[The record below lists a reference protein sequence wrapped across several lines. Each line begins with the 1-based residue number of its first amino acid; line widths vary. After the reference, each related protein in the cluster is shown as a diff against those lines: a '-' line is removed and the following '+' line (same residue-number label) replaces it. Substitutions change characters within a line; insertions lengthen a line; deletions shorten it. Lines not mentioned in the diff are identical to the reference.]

1 MKDNEKPS
9 RNFDTLCVH
18 AGEGVDSDTRAI
30 RRPIHMANSYELS
43 TDLTELLEQVT
54 YASLEKFNYTR
65 QHNPTV
71 RHLEER
77 LALLEGGE
85 DCIVSASGMGAISAA
100 LFTLLAAGD
109 HIVASEVCYTGT
121 QKLIG
126 KMLPK
131 FGIEVSMIDTS
142 NIDEV
147 RQAVGRKTKAV
158 YIETPANPLVLISDI
173 RAIADIAHNAGA
185 MLIVDSTWSGLVN
198 QRPLGLGADIVIH
211 SATKY
216 INGHGDSLGGAI
228 IGPCELLKKMRD
240 EGITLLGSCISPF
253 NAWLILRGSV
263 TLPLRMQRHSVNA
276 QKVAEFLSGHPK
288 VDMLRYPGLKNHP
301 SYELAKAQMKT
312 PSGMLNFNLKA
323 DIMEHFKF
331 LDRLNL
337 ITHAVSLG
345 HDQSL
350 IYYLPTGFFFEEM
363 AVFNDAQKL
372 KYLGLMGEGIFRL
385 SVGIEEA
392 RDIIADLK
400 QALEGV
406 NIREGEK

>member
-1 MKDNEKPS
+1 
-9 RNFDTLCVH
+9 
-18 AGEGVDSDTRAI
+18 
-30 RRPIHMANSYELS
+30 
-43 TDLTELLEQVT
+43 
-54 YASLEKFNYTR
+54 
-65 QHNPTV
+65 
-71 RHLEER
+71 
-77 LALLEGGE
+77 
-85 DCIVSASGMGAISAA
+85 
-100 LFTLLAAGD
+100 
-109 HIVASEVCYTGT
+109 
-121 QKLIG
+121 
-126 KMLPK
+126 
-131 FGIEVSMIDTS
+131 
-142 NIDEV
+142 
-147 RQAVGRKTKAV
+147 
-158 YIETPANPLVLISDI
+158 
-173 RAIADIAHNAGA
+173 
-185 MLIVDSTWSGLVN
+185 
-198 QRPLGLGADIVIH
+198 
-211 SATKY
+211 
-216 INGHGDSLGGAI
+216 
-228 IGPCELLKKMRD
+228 MRD

-263 TLPLRMQRHSVNA
+263 TLPIRMQRHSMNA

-288 VDMLRYPGLKNHP
+288 VDILRYPGLKNHP
-301 SYELAKAQMKT
+301 SYKLAKTQMKT

-392 RDIIADLK
+392 SDIITDLK

-406 NIREGEK
+406 NIREDEK